1 MSCGGARDC
10 ADCGFLFLF
19 IFAVGG
25 DGERLFLYGV
35 VVGGGGLH
43 SRIAL
48 KGCICSVWCDE
59 KGMG

>member
-43 SRIAL
+43 EEAL
-48 KGCICSVWCDE
+48 EDCAEGVHLF
-59 KGMG
+59 GVLR